1 MKKISLILFF
11 SLLIVLFAS
20 CERPNYNDEIWDT
33 YREADR
39 QRTSGVIIDGNI
51 WSARSLDSLEWE
63 DAVSYCKN
71 LTELGYSD
79 WRLPTVNELRT
90 LIQNCSYT
98 ETGGSCEIT
107 DECLAEEMENWDK
120 YADQYSGYYLPDT
133 IHCASQCNCR
143 YSYDSISDVSFNKID
158 DKDDRLWSSM
168 LSWDPEQAW
177 LVSFYD
183 ASIFICDIESFAGV
197 RCIRKNL
204 QTVGE

>member
-1 MKKISLILFF
+1 MKKICHILFF
-11 SLLIVLFAS
+11 SLLITLFVS
-20 CERPNYNDEIWDT
+20 CEMPDYSDEIWNT

-39 QRTSGVIIDGNI
+39 QRTSGVIIDGNM

-63 DAVSYCKN
+63 NAVSYCKN

-107 DECLAEEMENWDK
+107 DECLAEEMENWDE
-120 YADQYSGYYLPDT
+120 YAAQYSGYYLPDT
-133 IHCASQCNCR
+133 IHCA
-143 YSYDSISDVSFNKID
+143 FNKID
-158 DKDDRLWSSM
+158 DHDDRLWSSI

-204 QTVGE
+204 QTIGE